1 MNFMLKNQNLGNK
14 VVYYGAIAQ
23 DEKGKALEDCLKEEG
38 VTGNFHYSTEAPTGT
53 CAVIVHN

>member
-1 MNFMLKNQNLGNK
+1 MLKNQNLGNK